1 VPAGSPIRRAVV
13 EPVGETGG
21 ASLCAPAD
29 SVQASRKGI
38 PRGLLSVNDA
48 VGLVL
53 RDAQQSRAWTVPL
66 AFLAFAVVAEVG
78 LGAQR
83 G

>member
-1 VPAGSPIRRAVV
+1 MPTKPGQDQ
-13 EPVGETGG
+13 PVGETGG
-21 ASLCAPAD
+21 ASLCASAD

-48 VGLVL
+48 VGLVQ
-53 RDAQQSRAWTVPL
+53 RDAQQSRAWPVPL

-83 G
+83 D

>member
-1 VPAGSPIRRAVV
+1 
-13 EPVGETGG
+13 
-21 ASLCAPAD
+21 
-29 SVQASRKGI
+29 
-38 PRGLLSVNDA
+38 VNDA

-53 RDAQQSRAWTVPL
+53 RDAQQSHAWTVPL